1 MIYTNTIYIKYSI
14 LLCIIIIFCIHL
26 CKNNL
31 KFLNLNWIYGKNSS
45 YLVSPSNELHHRR
58 TVKSELMKNPIIDYF
73 SSLLRSTESKTS
85 TVVNPVTGQAFTKS
99 SSSSSL
105 DHSQRAQGC
114 GDQCPKPAPLA
125 RDPEATNLLNDLVAA
140 PTEPLFSCLT

>member
-31 KFLNLNWIYGKNSS
+31 
-45 YLVSPSNELHHRR
+45 NELHHRR

-73 SSLLRSTESKTS
+73 
-85 TVVNPVTGQAFTKS
+85 
-99 SSSSSL
+99 SSL